1 MIINNIDT
9 HKYTTL
15 KCIILTCI
23 ILLRKMIYSKTSLEN
38 NILHYKYI

>member
-1 MIINNIDT
+1 MIINSIDT
-9 HKYTTL
+9 HEYTTL
-15 KCIILTCI
+15 YTCI